1 MMGRPWQ
8 VRPLDRE
15 KAAALSEALNI
26 PSFLGMMLAVRGVT
40 DPAEAVS
47 VLGMEGSLPFDP
59 FLLRDMETAAL
70 RVQQAIEDG
79 ETIAVFGDYDADG
92 VTATAL
98 LTKYLRE

>member
-59 FLLRDMETAAL
+59 LFAAGYGNSRFAGTAGHRRRRNDRGVRRLRPPTA
-70 RVQQAIEDG
+70 
-79 ETIAVFGDYDADG
+79 
-92 VTATAL
+92 
-98 LTKYLRE
+98 